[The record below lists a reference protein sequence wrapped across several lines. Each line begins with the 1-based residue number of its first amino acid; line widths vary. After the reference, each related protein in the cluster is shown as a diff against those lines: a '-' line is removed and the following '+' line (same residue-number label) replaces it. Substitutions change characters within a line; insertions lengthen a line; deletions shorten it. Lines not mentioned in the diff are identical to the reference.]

1 MKKSIVFSLIGFA
14 VVFISFKANQSSNL
28 YIDKYNE
35 RLNYF
40 KQSQYTL
47 LELVGSTDLTVASN
61 REKVKNEI
69 KKNRIQLK
77 GLDFWFRYLEP
88 TVYKKVNGPLPV
100 EWETEVFEKFEKP
113 YKREG
118 AGLTLAEIYL
128 DEQTIDAAELKR
140 LIKLSYESLAT
151 YSADSITINLKK
163 QDHFFLCNR
172 LYLLNLAAIYTT
184 GFECPDTS
192 NVIVELQ
199 SMMKSVKEIYSV
211 YGESFPSYKLTNDY
225 IFLYENAIAYV
236 EGQPKEYSSFDHF
249 TFIKE
254 YINPLYILNQKMIKD
269 YNVVSRSM
277 IDYSLNKN
285 ANSIFSKSLYN
296 GQNAKGLF
304 IRVNDT
310 ELLNEIKA
318 VGKKL
323 FYDPILSGNNKRS
336 CASCHRSGEY
346 FTDTTAISSLQ
357 FDNMKLLPRNTPS
370 LVNVEYNHL
379 LMLDGKH
386 ITLNHQGKDVIINP
400 IELGANEQDVLKKVL
415 SCSEYKI
422 AFKKFLKFT
431 PQEKEI
437 TIEHITSALS
447 IYYTTFSNYYS
458 PFDNAMNKTVSIDK
472 SAKEGFNLFMSKA
485 QCATCHFVPQFNGV
499 KPPYIGSEFE
509 VLGVPFDTNFSRISD
524 DKGRYL
530 VNPAEETLN
539 AFRTGTVRNADKTKP
554 YMHNGV
560 FNSLMEVIDFYDAG
574 GGLGRGL
581 EVKNQTLSSDSLHLS
596 ISEKNKLIAFIKS
609 VTEEIPTESIPDHL
623 PVSTIKALNNRK
635 VGGEY

>member
-1 MKKSIVFSLIGFA
+1 
-14 VVFISFKANQSSNL
+14 
-28 YIDKYNE
+28 
-35 RLNYF
+35 
-40 KQSQYTL
+40 
-47 LELVGSTDLTVASN
+47 
-61 REKVKNEI
+61 
-69 KKNRIQLK
+69 
-77 GLDFWFRYLEP
+77 
-88 TVYKKVNGPLPV
+88 
-100 EWETEVFEKFEKP
+100 
-113 YKREG
+113 
-118 AGLTLAEIYL
+118 
-128 DEQTIDAAELKR
+128 
-140 LIKLSYESLAT
+140 
-151 YSADSITINLKK
+151 
-163 QDHFFLCNR
+163 
-172 LYLLNLAAIYTT
+172 
-184 GFECPDTS
+184 
-192 NVIVELQ
+192 
-199 SMMKSVKEIYSV
+199 
-211 YGESFPSYKLTNDY
+211 
-225 IFLYENAIAYV
+225 LYEQAITYV
-236 EGQPKEYSSFDHF
+236 ENQPKEYSSFDHF

-254 YINPLYILNQKMIKD
+254 YINPLYVLNQKMIKD
-269 YNVVSRSM
+269 YTVVSRSM

-296 GQNAKGLF
+296 GQNTKGLF
-304 IRVNDT
+304 IRVNDAN
-310 ELLNEIKA
+310 LLNEIKA

-357 FDNMKLLPRNTPS
+357 FDNKQLLPRNTPS

-379 LMLDGKH
+379 LMMDGKH

-400 IELGANEQDVLKKVL
+400 IELGASVDDVLKKVL

-447 IYYTTFSNYYS
+447 IYYSTFSNYYS
-458 PFDNAMNKTVSIDK
+458 PFDNAMNKTVGIEK
-472 SAKEGFNLFMSKA
+472 SVKEGFNLFMSKA

-509 VLGVPFDTNFSRISD
+509 VLGVPFDTNFTRISD

-539 AFRTGTVRNADKTKP
+539 AFRTGTIRNADKTKP

-560 FNSLMEVIDFYDAG
+560 FNSLLEVINFYDAG

-581 EVKNQTLSSDSLHLS
+581 DVKNQTLSSDSLHLS
-596 ISEKNKLIAFIKS
+596 NAEKVKLIDFIKS
-609 VTEEIPTESIPDHL
+609 VTEEIPVESIPDHL
-623 PVSTIKALNNRK
+623 PVSNIKVLNNRK

>member
-1 MKKSIVFSLIGFA
+1 
-14 VVFISFKANQSSNL
+14 
-28 YIDKYNE
+28 
-35 RLNYF
+35 
-40 KQSQYTL
+40 
-47 LELVGSTDLTVASN
+47 
-61 REKVKNEI
+61 
-69 KKNRIQLK
+69 
-77 GLDFWFRYLEP
+77 
-88 TVYKKVNGPLPV
+88 
-100 EWETEVFEKFEKP
+100 
-113 YKREG
+113 
-118 AGLTLAEIYL
+118 
-128 DEQTIDAAELKR
+128 
-140 LIKLSYESLAT
+140 
-151 YSADSITINLKK
+151 
-163 QDHFFLCNR
+163 
-172 LYLLNLAAIYTT
+172 
-184 GFECPDTS
+184 
-192 NVIVELQ
+192 
-199 SMMKSVKEIYSV
+199 MKSVKEIYLV
-211 YGESFPSYKLTNDY
+211 FDESFPSNKLTNDY
-225 IFLYENAIAYV
+225 VSLYEKAIKYV
-236 EGQPKEYSSFDHF
+236 DVQSKDYSSFDHF

-254 YINPLYILNQKMIKD
+254 YINPLYVLNQNMIKD

-296 GQNAKGLF
+296 GQNTKGLF
-304 IRVNDT
+304 IRVNDAD
-310 ELLNEIKA
+310 LLNEIKT

-357 FDNMKLLPRNTPS
+357 FDNKQLLPRNTPS

-379 LMLDGKH
+379 LMMDGKH
-386 ITLNHQGKDVIINP
+386 ITFNHQGKDVITNP
-400 IELGANEQDVLKKVL
+400 IELGANENDVLKKVL
-415 SCSEYKI
+415 SCSEYKK
-422 AFKKFLKFT
+422 AFKKFLKYT

-447 IYYTTFSNYYS
+447 IYYSTFSNYYS
-458 PFDNAMNKTVSIDK
+458 PFDNAMNKTVPIDK

-509 VLGVPFDTNFSRISD
+509 VLGVPFDTNFTRISD

-574 GGLGRGL
+574 GGFGRGL

-609 VTEEIPTESIPDHL
+609 VTEEIPTESIPDYL
-623 PVSTIKALNNRK
+623 PVSTIKVLNNRK